1 MLHPIPT
8 LAAALAAALQGGPS
22 QGTFTLHAD
31 LVYATVP
38 DDQGAPLDL
47 ALDLYVPAGPGA
59 PWPTVVW
66 IHGGGWSGGSKDDPA
81 AAFLTERGFAV
92 ASIEYRLS
100 HQALWPA
107 QLQDC
112 RGAVR
117 WLRVHAVQYGLD
129 PDRFG
134 AWGPSAGGH
143 LAALLGTAGSEGVV
157 RIGSELF
164 DLEGASGG
172 NLDRSS
178 RVQAVVDWYGPTRFG
193 RMDQFP
199 SNIAH
204 DSLLS
209 PESKLIGGAV
219 QLFPERVASADP
231 TTYLTPDDPP
241 FLIAH
246 GTADLAVPYDQS
258 ELLWRAAVENTGLEW
273 QFEPVLDAA
282 HGGPEFDVEAAAS
295 FFEAHLRDLPPVT
308 VGVTAAGVLAESGPS
323 TGAFVLARSGDLA
336 AELEVEVA
344 WAGSA
349 APGSDVAA
357 LPTIARFA
365 AGQAQLTWQPIPLDD
380 ALVEDAETLELRL
393 APRDH
398 YRVDAGAAAAA
409 LEVQDDESP
418 AGLPVVQLLAVDR
431 TATEGTGGDAHFQI
445 TRFGGAGGAGG
456 SLAVAYRVRGSA
468 LPGVDHDLTAG
479 TLVLPPG
486 AAAGD
491 LFLTPVQDGLL
502 EATELFLVELEDGS
516 DYALGA
522 ERSQSG
528 RLLDD
533 ENVSPLPRVGVQT
546 RVLDLIEGGPP
557 AVFEVTRT
565 GPGLGPLTVQL
576 AWSGDALGD
585 VAPLPASAT
594 FAPGQRWLSVAV
606 TPLQDGTPEPE
617 RRIELAV
624 APGAGYLPCS
634 APRRDRFLIDDE
646 ASATPAPTGGLR
658 VGPLA
663 LGRVAELEV
672 DSAPG
677 DAFLVLGSSTRG
689 FQPLFGSAVLID
701 LASAFPAGGGTVGP
715 GGVGQLSLPVPDNA
729 ALVEVW
735 FSFQALALPPA
746 GAPALSVRRD
756 RRVGLGPLP
765 SD

>member
-323 TGAFVLARSGDLA
+323 TGAFVLA
-336 AELEVEVA
+336 
-344 WAGSA
+344 
-349 APGSDVAA
+349 
-357 LPTIARFA
+357 
-365 AGQAQLTWQPIPLDD
+365 
-380 ALVEDAETLELRL
+380 
-393 APRDH
+393 
-398 YRVDAGAAAAA
+398 
-409 LEVQDDESP
+409 
-418 AGLPVVQLLAVDR
+418 
-431 TATEGTGGDAHFQI
+431 
-445 TRFGGAGGAGG
+445 
-456 SLAVAYRVRGSA
+456 
-468 LPGVDHDLTAG
+468 
-479 TLVLPPG
+479 
-486 AAAGD
+486 
-491 LFLTPVQDGLL
+491 
-502 EATELFLVELEDGS
+502 
-516 DYALGA
+516 
-522 ERSQSG
+522 
-528 RLLDD
+528 
-533 ENVSPLPRVGVQT
+533 
-546 RVLDLIEGGPP
+546 
-557 AVFEVTRT
+557 
-565 GPGLGPLTVQL
+565 
-576 AWSGDALGD
+576 
-585 VAPLPASAT
+585 
-594 FAPGQRWLSVAV
+594 
-606 TPLQDGTPEPE
+606 
-617 RRIELAV
+617 
-624 APGAGYLPCS
+624 
-634 APRRDRFLIDDE
+634 
-646 ASATPAPTGGLR
+646 
-658 VGPLA
+658 
-663 LGRVAELEV
+663 
-672 DSAPG
+672 
-677 DAFLVLGSSTRG
+677 
-689 FQPLFGSAVLID
+689 
-701 LASAFPAGGGTVGP
+701 
-715 GGVGQLSLPVPDNA
+715 LSLIHI
-729 ALVEVW
+729 
-735 FSFQALALPPA
+735 
-746 GAPALSVRRD
+746 
-756 RRVGLGPLP
+756 
-765 SD
+765 